1 MEPFIIT
8 LNDTVSEYTT
18 YSHEGEKFL
27 FILKGTAEI
36 LLDDEH
42 VILGEGDSIY
52 FDSTMKHRFLSKD
65 GSEVKILSIVTQ

>member
-8 LNDTVSEYTT
+8 LNNTISEFTT
-18 YSHEGEKFL
+18 YSNEGENFL

-42 VILGEGDSIY
+42 VVLEEGDSIY
-52 FDSTMKHRFLSKD
+52 FDTTLKHRFLSKD
-65 GSEVKILSIVTQ
+65 GTEVKILSIVTP